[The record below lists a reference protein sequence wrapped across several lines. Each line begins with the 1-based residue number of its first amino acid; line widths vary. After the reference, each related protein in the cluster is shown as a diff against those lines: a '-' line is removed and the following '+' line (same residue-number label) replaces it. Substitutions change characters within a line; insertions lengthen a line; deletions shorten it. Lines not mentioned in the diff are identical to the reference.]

1 MEALYRFFF
10 LVSPLQ
16 CIDSAVE
23 LFAINRFPFFPECW
37 EPEGLGT
44 SGILSW
50 FIFAFSIGNFLGRVW
65 PDFRLI
71 LPVSVRG
78 AEVDVW
84 FQHSFV
90 GSAGVSFL
98 GSCAGRL
105 YSPSPPFK
113 MMLLEVKVV
122 RGGAANLKF
131 SLKQN

>member
-1 MEALYRFFF
+1 MGARRIGNLRYTE
-10 LVSPLQ
+10 LVHL
-16 CIDSAVE
+16 
-23 LFAINRFPFFPECW
+23 
-37 EPEGLGT
+37 
-44 SGILSW
+44 
-50 FIFAFSIGNFLGRVW
+50 FAFSIGNFLGRVW
-65 PDFRLI
+65 LDFRLI

-105 YSPSPPFK
+105 YPPSPFK

-122 RGGAANLKF
+122 RGGATNLKF
-131 SLKQN
+131 SLRQN